1 MYLDENKSLQSHY
14 KEEIRKRQ
22 WSEGKKSIGVE
33 EVWEYRVGKEFK
45 TADRNKALRVRDL
58 MNNLLIAIEKSDC
71 TYREVICALDV
82 VKENYEKK
90 GNDLLDDTSIQKVAS
105 YNCLLG

>member
-1 MYLDENKSLQSHY
+1 MEKA
-14 KEEIRKRQ
+14 
-22 WSEGKKSIGVE
+22 
-33 EVWEYRVGKEFK
+33 FK

-58 MNNLLIAIEKSDC
+58 MNNLLLAIEKSGC
-71 TYREVICALDV
+71 TYREVICVLDV

-105 YNCLLG
+105 YNGLLG

>member
-1 MYLDENKSLQSHY
+1 MNE
-14 KEEIRKRQ
+14 RQ
-22 WSEGKKSIGVE
+22 WSGGKKSIGVE
-33 EVWEYRVGKEFK
+33 EVQEYRVGKEFK

-71 TYREVICALDV
+71 TYREVICVLDV

-105 YNCLLG
+105 YNGLLG